1 MLQGRIPPEVI
12 EQIPEL
18 IQAGFPTIKLFTTD
32 ITPSRRGRK
41 VGFGDI
47 WEVLKALAR
56 HGGVAAIHAEDDDLV
71 MHMYEKLARDGRTGF
86 ENMAEVHS
94 ALSEDLA
101 FRRVIRLAEHVEGA
115 ALYMMHV
122 SSADGVR
129 AIADARARGFPIYGE
144 TLHHYALF
152 TSEAYLRPNGQIYH
166 TYPSLKT
173 ADDCR
178 ELWNGMRDGTI
189 QTVATDGICT
199 SLEVKIKGRRVDDVT
214 GGNAG
219 VEPRVGI
226 VYSEAVAQRR
236 RSLIDFVN
244 LTSANA
250 ARLLGLYPKKGAIA
264 VGSDADIVMIDPARS
279 GALGIGDLHETDYSP
294 WEGWPVAGWPVM
306 TILRGRVVVEDGRL
320 LASPGYGRRVGRKV
334 ADGILS
340 GP

>member
-1 MLQGRIPPEVI
+1 
-12 EQIPEL
+12 
-18 IQAGFPTIKLFTTD
+18 
-32 ITPSRRGRK
+32 
-41 VGFGDI
+41 
-47 WEVLKALAR
+47 
-56 HGGVAAIHAEDDDLV
+56 
-71 MHMYEKLARDGRTGF
+71 
-86 ENMAEVHS
+86 
-94 ALSEDLA
+94 
-101 FRRVIRLAEHVEGA
+101 
-115 ALYMMHV
+115 
-122 SSADGVR
+122 
-129 AIADARARGFPIYGE
+129 
-144 TLHHYALF
+144 
-152 TSEAYLRPNGQIYH
+152 
-166 TYPSLKT
+166 LKT

-236 RSLIDFVN
+236 RSLIEFVN

-264 VGSDADIVMIDPARS
+264 VGSDADIVLIDPARH
-279 GALGIGDLHETDYSP
+279 GPLAKEDLHETDYSP